1 MRCKDVM
8 TADPKYC
15 RPEDSVVE
23 AARIMSTEDVGPVP
37 VVADPAQ
44 KKVVGIITDRD
55 IAVKV
60 VAAGRDPQATRISE
74 VMSQNVY
81 TCRAEDD
88 YAKAV
93 HAMAQHQVRR
103 IPIVNRDGSLAG
115 IISQADVARRSSERE
130 VGEVVEEISETPST
144 GLRLNQS
151 TRSSGE
157 AAAGL
162 GAGTLLTAAA
172 CLAGGAAMMF
182 LFDPDRGRRRRTKIA
197 RRTADLYEGSAEYAG
212 KLRDLRDR
220 AAEVVAG
227 AKKRF

>member
-23 AARIMSTEDVGPVP
+23 AARIMSAEDVGPVP
-37 VVADPAQ
+37 VVADATQ

-60 VAAGRDPQATRISE
+60 VGAGRDPQATRVSE
-74 VMSQNVY
+74 IMSQNVY
-81 TCRAEDD
+81 TCRADDD

-93 HAMAQHQVRR
+93 QAMARHQVRR
-103 IPIVNRDGSLAG
+103 VPIVNRDGSLAG

-144 GLRLNQS
+144 AVKQS
-151 TRSSGE
+151 VRSSGE
-157 AAAGL
+157 TAAGL
-162 GAGTLLTAAA
+162 GPGTLLTAAA

-197 RRTADLYEGSAEYAG
+197 RKTADLYEGSADYAG
-212 KLRDLRDR
+212 RLRDLRDR